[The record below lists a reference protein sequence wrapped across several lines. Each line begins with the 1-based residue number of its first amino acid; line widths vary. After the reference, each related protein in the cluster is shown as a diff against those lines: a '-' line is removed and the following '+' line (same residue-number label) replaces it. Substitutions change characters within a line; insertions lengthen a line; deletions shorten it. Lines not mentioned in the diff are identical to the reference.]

1 MTTTSTPSVRTAA
14 EPFVRRVRIR
24 NYKSIG
30 YCDIELGRFT
40 ILVGHNG
47 AGKSN
52 FLDALRFVSDA
63 LRTSIDQAAGS
74 RGGIGQVLR
83 RSLDKPR
90 SFVIAL
96 ELGLSGS
103 RIAHYEI
110 EIEARK
116 NNGIAVK
123 REWLEIHES
132 DGTKIASYHVE
143 LGKLIAPLD
152 EIMPV
157 ASVDRLYL
165 TNASGLPRFREVYD
179 RLIAMGFY
187 NFNPDAMRELQSPD
201 SGEML
206 KRDGSNAASVFHRLS
221 LKKPKA
227 RKSLQEYLS
236 LMVFAKTEIHKVSL
250 GPKET
255 LEFVQI
261 APGDP
266 NLAFKVVKL
275 PDGKVRLVDKDV
287 DPASVSKFYASDGTL
302 RAFGVL
308 LALVQVSN
316 DSRFA
321 TLVGIEEPES
331 GLHPVAAG
339 ALMDA
344 FRAEAETS
352 TQVLITTHGRDLMD
366 LVDLESDTVFVAD
379 ASDNETVITSMDQAC
394 QEVIEKEIYL
404 PGDLLSMDQFQ
415 TNRLDLERQ
424 EHSRSSFS
432 AKEAGMA
439 K

>member
-1 MTTTSTPSVRTAA
+1 M
-14 EPFVRRVRIR
+14 
-24 NYKSIG
+24 
-30 YCDIELGRFT
+30 
-40 ILVGHNG
+40 
-47 AGKSN
+47 
-52 FLDALRFVSDA
+52 
-63 LRTSIDQAAGS
+63 
-74 RGGIGQVLR
+74 
-83 RSLDKPR
+83 
-90 SFVIAL
+90 
-96 ELGLSGS
+96 
-103 RIAHYEI
+103 
-110 EIEARK
+110 
-116 NNGIAVK
+116 
-123 REWLEIHES
+123 
-132 DGTKIASYHVE
+132 
-143 LGKLIAPLD
+143 
-152 EIMPV
+152 
-157 ASVDRLYL
+157 
-165 TNASGLPRFREVYD
+165 
-179 RLIAMGFY
+179 
-187 NFNPDAMRELQSPD
+187 
-201 SGEML
+201 
-206 KRDGSNAASVFHRLS
+206 
-221 LKKPKA
+221 
-227 RKSLQEYLS
+227 
-236 LMVFAKTEIHKVSL
+236 
-250 GPKET
+250 
-255 LEFVQI
+255 
-261 APGDP
+261 
-266 NLAFKVVKL
+266 KL

-287 DPASVSKFYASDGTL
+287 DPASVSKFYASGMSDGTL